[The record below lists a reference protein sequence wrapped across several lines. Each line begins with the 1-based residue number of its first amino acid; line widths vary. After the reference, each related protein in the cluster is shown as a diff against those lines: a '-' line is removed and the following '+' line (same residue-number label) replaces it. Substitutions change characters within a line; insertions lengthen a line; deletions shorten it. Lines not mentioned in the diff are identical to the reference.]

1 MASNAHI
8 RDGQQQQQQSVDL
21 VCDLLR
27 HAERFVQKE

>member
-8 RDGQQQQQQSVDL
+8 RDGQQQQQSVDL